1 MQILSPILCM
11 LTYFIISN
19 TFNATGWSP
28 QAPLS
33 MEFSRQEYWNGLPF
47 PSPGDLSNTGS
58 NPHLLSLLHWPSG
71 YLSLAPP
78 GKPSH
83 SLRSLK
89 LKYSSELYVDMA
101 CSLSCCYYSVTK
113 SCPTLCDPINC
124 STSGFPVLH
133 CLPEFAQTHVH
144 WVSGDIQSS
153 ILCYPLL
160 LPSIFPSI
168 RVFSNESVLS
178 IRWPEYWSFS
188 FSISSSS
195 EYSRLISF
203 RIDWLDLLAAQ
214 GTINILIY

>member
-1 MQILSPILCM
+1 MPRAGAHRLLC
-11 LTYFIISN
+11 
-19 TFNATGWSP
+19 P
-28 QAPLS
+28 
-33 MEFSRQEYWNGLPF
+33 WN
-47 PSPGDLSNTGS
+47 SPGKNTGMGCHFLLQGIFLTQDQTRIS
-58 NPHLLSLLHWPSG
+58 WVFCIGHQVIYHLH
-71 YLSLAPP
+71 LSLAPP